1 MDAYEQAYL
10 EKQANQDPREK
21 LLKKAEKKIRD
32 ARIILIIIGALM
44 IISSLALYFL
54 NKFPLGDTLFNAI
67 YGSLFFVLALLVKK
81 YPKPVTAIGIAMYA
95 IKIGMGI
102 LIDPSTAF
110 QGIFIRIIF
119 FAALIAA
126 YKAADEVARLR
137 NELGLLDEKELIDQ
151 PIDRI

>member
-10 EKQANQDPREK
+10 ENKAQEDPREK
-21 LLKKAEKKIRD
+21 LLKKAERKIRD
-32 ARIILIIIGALM
+32 ARIILIIIGAFMLVG
-44 IISSLALYFL
+44 SLALYL
-54 NKFPLGDTLFNAI
+54 INKFPSGDTIFNAI

-81 YPKPVTAIGIAMYA
+81 YPKPITAIGIALYA

-102 LIDPSTAF
+102 LIDPATVL
-110 QGIFIRIIF
+110 QGIFFRIIF

-126 YKAADEVARLR
+126 YKAADDVARLR
-137 NELGLLDEKELIDQ
+137 NELGLLDEKELINQ

>member
-1 MDAYEQAYL
+1 
-10 EKQANQDPREK
+10 
-21 LLKKAEKKIRD
+21 
-32 ARIILIIIGALM
+32 M
-44 IISSLALYFL
+44 IITSLALYFL
-54 NKFPLGDTLFNAI
+54 NKFPVGDTLFNAI

-81 YPKPVTAIGIAMYA
+81 YPKPITAIGIAMYA
-95 IKIGMGI
+95 IKIGMAI
-102 LIDPSTAF
+102 LMDPATAF

-137 NELGLLDEKELIDQ
+137 NELGLLNEKELIDQ